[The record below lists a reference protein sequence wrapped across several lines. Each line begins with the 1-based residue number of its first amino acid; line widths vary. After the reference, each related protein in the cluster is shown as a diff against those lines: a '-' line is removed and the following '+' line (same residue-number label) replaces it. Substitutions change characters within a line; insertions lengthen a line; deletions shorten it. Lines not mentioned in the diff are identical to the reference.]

1 MAAPSPTVRVAPTG
15 IKLRDGFSSLVTFA
29 TDSNINL
36 WEMEVTPPGVD
47 GGPAIPQTTMHNTA
61 WETFAA
67 QALKTLTESSFKFAY
82 DPAAYDEINALVNV
96 ATTITKQFKDGSTL
110 AFYGYLRQVQ
120 FDPLVKGSQ
129 PTGTATVQPTNYDH
143 VNNVEAG
150 PVMTS
155 VAGT

>member
-1 MAAPSPTVRVAPTG
+1 MAAPSPTVRVSPSG

-29 TDSNINL
+29 TDADISL

-47 GGPAIPQTTMHNTA
+47 GGPAIPQTTMHNDDF
-61 WETFAA
+61 ETFAA
-67 QALKTLTESSFKFAY
+67 QQLKTMTESGFKFAY
-82 DPAAYDEINALVNV
+82 DPAVYDELFALVNV
-96 ATTITKQFKDGSTL
+96 PTTITKQYNDGSTL

-120 FDPLVKGSQ
+120 FDPLVKGTQ
-129 PTGTATVQPTNYDH
+129 PTGTATIQPTNYDH

-155 VAGT
+155 VSGT